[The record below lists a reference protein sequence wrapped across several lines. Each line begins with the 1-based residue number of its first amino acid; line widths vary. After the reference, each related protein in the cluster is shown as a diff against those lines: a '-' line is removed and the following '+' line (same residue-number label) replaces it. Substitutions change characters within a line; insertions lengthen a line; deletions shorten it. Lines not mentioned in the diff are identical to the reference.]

1 MDDLCEQMGNQIERA
16 REELYQAVNAA
27 SDHGMTGPYVLDKS
41 RKLDNLIYRYLL
53 SEKNGKRESGGNGR
67 GP

>member
-1 MDDLCEQMGNQIERA
+1 MCEWMGSQIERA

-27 SDHGMTGPYVLDKS
+27 SDRGMSGAYVLDKS

-53 SEKNGKRESGGNGR
+53 SEKNRKRESEGIGR